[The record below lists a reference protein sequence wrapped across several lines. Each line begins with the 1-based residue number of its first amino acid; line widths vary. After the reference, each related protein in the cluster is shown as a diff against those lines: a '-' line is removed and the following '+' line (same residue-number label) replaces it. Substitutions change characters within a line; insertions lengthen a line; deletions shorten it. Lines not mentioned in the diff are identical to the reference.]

1 MKKID
6 LNSLTTEQIEKEL
19 KRTKYNN
26 GFSHIIMNTIIV
38 FIIIAAI
45 GTLVATFLMPVLQLN
60 TDAMNGVY
68 KSGDIVV
75 SVKTN
80 NIKPNDII
88 AYYYGNKIL
97 ISRVVGVSGDTIDI
111 DKNGKVYR
119 NNQLVENDNF
129 TNIDFTIDDIKY
141 PTVVQSEEYFVLN
154 DDRKDT
160 SDSRN
165 KEIGNIKKENLI
177 GKVLFKVWSK

>member
-60 TDAMNGVY
+60 TDAM
-68 KSGDIVV
+68 
-75 SVKTN
+75 
-80 NIKPNDII
+80 
-88 AYYYGNKIL
+88 IL
-97 ISRVVGVSGDTIDI
+97 
-111 DKNGKVYR
+111 
-119 NNQLVENDNF
+119 
-129 TNIDFTIDDIKY
+129 KY
-141 PTVVQSEEYFVLN
+141 
-154 DDRKDT
+154 
-160 SDSRN
+160 
-165 KEIGNIKKENLI
+165 I
-177 GKVLFKVWSK
+177 